1 MSDGRAARWAWDLAF
16 ALFLIAVFAY
26 ATVAALGFPE
36 GAKLFP
42 AAVAVPSLLLAV
54 LLAVISLRSRGTAVV
69 PPPPDA
75 EGEATLAPEERT
87 RRTGEIAAWFL
98 GIFAA
103 VYLLGFLIAIP
114 VSAFA
119 YLRFAAR
126 EGWVPSVG
134 VAALCWS
141 LVFGVFDRL
150 LHVPPTGRGA
160 PADIRAPLTRRLG
173 RAALEQR
180 PQLR

>member
-1 MSDGRAARWAWDLAF
+1 MSVGRPARWAWDLAF
-16 ALFLIAVFAY
+16 ALVLIAVFAY
-26 ATVAALGFPE
+26 ATATALALPE

-42 AAVAVPSLLLAV
+42 LAIAIPSLVLAV
-54 LLAVISLRSRGTAVV
+54 LLAVISLRSRGAAGV
-69 PPPPDA
+69 PRPPD
-75 EGEATLAPEERT
+75 EGDEAMLAPEVRT

-114 VSAFA
+114 LSAIA

-126 EGWVPSVG
+126 ETWPTSVAVAG
-134 VAALCWS
+134 VCWA

-150 LHVPPTGRGA
+150 LHVPL
-160 PADIRAPLTRRLG
+160 PAGELLRMFGIR
-173 RAALEQR
+173 
-180 PQLR
+180 

>member
-1 MSDGRAARWAWDLAF
+1 MNHGRPTRWAWDLAF

-26 ATVAALGFPE
+26 ATVAALSLPE

-42 AAVAVPSLLLAV
+42 AAIAIPSLVLAV
-54 LLAVISLRSRGTAVV
+54 LLAVISLRSRGTTGL
-69 PPPPDA
+69 PQPPDA
-75 EGEATLAPEERT
+75 GDEAPLAPEERT

-119 YLRFAAR
+119 YLRLAAR

-150 LHVPPTGRGA
+150 LHVPL
-160 PADIRAPLTRRLG
+160 PAGELLRMFGIR
-173 RAALEQR
+173 
-180 PQLR
+180 